1 MDTKAAEPIVN
12 PRPDLI
18 TEQFIRVLESAGVTE
33 AWSFGSVSRGEEC
46 PDSDVDLLV
55 TFDRDVFIFDRVD
68 LADQLSRLA
77 GRKVDLLTKIHPFFE
92 PCIRPT
98 LVPIPL

>member
-1 MDTKAAEPIVN
+1 MDTTAADPIAN

-18 TEQFIRVLESAGVTE
+18 TEPFLVALVEAGVTQ
-33 AWSFGSVSRGEEC
+33 AWLFGSVARHEER

-55 TFDRDVFIFDRVD
+55 TFDRDVFLFDRMD
-68 LADQLSRLA
+68 LADQLSGLI
-77 GRKVDLLTKIHPFFE
+77 GRRVDLLTNIHPVFE
-92 PCIRPT
+92 PYIRPT

>member
-1 MDTKAAEPIVN
+1 MGTTVTDPIVN

-18 TEQFIRVLESAGVTE
+18 TEPFIRALASAGVTE
-33 AWSFGSVSRGEEC
+33 AWLFGSVSRGEEC
-46 PDSDVDLLV
+46 PDSDIDLLV
-55 TFDRDVFIFDRVD
+55 TFDRDVFIFDRMD

-77 GRKVDLLTKIHPFFE
+77 GRKVDLLTRIHPFFE
-92 PCIRPT
+92 PYIRPT

>member
-1 MDTKAAEPIVN
+1 MDTKAADPIVN

-18 TEQFIRVLESAGVTE
+18 TEPFVRMLESAGATE
-33 AWSFGSVSRGEEC
+33 AWLFGSVARGEER
-46 PDSDVDLLV
+46 PDSDIDLLV
-55 TFDRDVFIFDRVD
+55 IFDREIFLFDRMD

-92 PCIRPT
+92 PYIRPT
-98 LVPIPL
+98 LVPILL